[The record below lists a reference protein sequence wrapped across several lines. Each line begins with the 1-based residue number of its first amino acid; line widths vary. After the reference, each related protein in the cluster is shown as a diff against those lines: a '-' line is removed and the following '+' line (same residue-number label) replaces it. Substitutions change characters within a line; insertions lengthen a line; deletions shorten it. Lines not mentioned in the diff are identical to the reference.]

1 MRRTPPW
8 HLASIAVPPSPRTRN
23 VGWLLCRLAA
33 PTLDV
38 ADVDADTTEGTDP
51 EAHIHRMVT
60 NRPSECTQA
69 DYVTTIRLGD
79 KTTSRD
85 EMTRRPQYD
94 EATTIQGDEV
104 ATIRGDDTR
113 RRGDDTR
120 RRGDDT
126 RRRGD

>member
-38 ADVDADTTEGTDP
+38 ADADADTAEGTDP
-51 EAHIHRMVT
+51 EAHIHCMVT
-60 NRPSECTQA
+60 NRPS
-69 DYVTTIRLGD
+69 D

-104 ATIRGDDTR
+104 ATIRGDVATR
-113 RRGDDTR
+113 RKRCEATR
-120 RRGDDT
+120 
-126 RRRGD
+126 